1 MFYAL
6 CFSILLLFLLL
17 FIIKKEPAAIVES
30 MEDKSSLTSS
40 SQCSSYQKYDDNNP
54 MMLAQK
60 NAANIQFLEE
70 RIKSLH
76 DIQNQVESNK
86 KAISQMAQLA
96 SKHLTQTSGVTPATA
111 TPSAL
116 KKVSSIGSSPGNV
129 ISPTTAPVTDVTPAK
144 PLPL

>member
-17 FIIKKEPAAIVES
+17 FIIKKEPGAIVEP
-30 MEDKSSLTSS
+30 MEDNSSLTSS

-60 NAANIQFLEE
+60 NAANIQFLEQ
-70 RIKSLH
+70 RIKDLH

-86 KAISQMAQLA
+86 KAITQMAQLA
-96 SKHLTQTSGVTPATA
+96 SKHLTQSSGITPAMT
-111 TPSAL
+111 TPASL
-116 KKVSSIGSSPGNV
+116 KKVSSIGSSAGNIV
-129 ISPTTAPVTDVTPAK
+129 SPLTAPITDITPAK